1 MKWVREDLVSKRM
14 RLYDKGRS
22 FCVRP
27 KVLTIYTG
35 RKTENKKKQ
44 KKTGKERNSG
54 WKPKWHV
61 SFCYINVS
69 HIYGLLTGV
78 MHFFSF

>member
-27 KVLTIYTG
+27 KVLTIYAG

-44 KKTGKERNSG
+44 KKKRGKKEILVGNLNGMYHS
-54 WKPKWHV
+54 V
-61 SFCYINVS
+61 I
-69 HIYGLLTGV
+69 
-78 MHFFSF
+78 